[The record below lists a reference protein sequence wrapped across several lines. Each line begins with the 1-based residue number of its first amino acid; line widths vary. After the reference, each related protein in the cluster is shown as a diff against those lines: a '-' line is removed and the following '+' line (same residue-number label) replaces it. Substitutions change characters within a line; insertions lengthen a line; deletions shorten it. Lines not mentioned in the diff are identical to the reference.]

1 MPVSYRKSK
10 ILIAGG
16 GGYIGTELSNDL
28 NTRGHDV
35 TVVDLFWFGNYLNEG
50 ISVLNK
56 NLMELKEED
65 VSGYDAVVFL
75 AGLSNDPMANFSP
88 TKNFIENSAAPTYL
102 AFISKQAGVSRFVYA
117 SSCSVYG
124 FTDNEVMDEDSPV
137 NPEYPYGI
145 SKLQGEYAIMKMANE
160 SFRPIA
166 MRKGTVG
173 GWSPRMRF
181 DLVVNTMTKYALS
194 DGKITVHNPN
204 LWRPLID
211 IRDVVTAY
219 RKAIMCSL
227 NISEVFNICGENYT
241 IGQLANDVVNEFAE
255 IGMVIDVDTQH
266 RPDVRNYL
274 ASNRK
279 AKRML
284 DFVPEYGPAASI
296 QEILKHVK
304 KENIDLSEKRFY
316 NIQTFK
322 ELENES

>member
-1 MPVSYRKSK
+1 MSYRKKK

-28 NTRGHDV
+28 NMRGHDV
-35 TVVDLFWFGNYLNEG
+35 TVVDLFWFGNYLNDN
-50 ISVLNK
+50 IKTMNK

-65 VSGYDAVVFL
+65 VSEYDAVVFL

-88 TKNFIENSAAPTYL
+88 SKNFIENAAAPTYL
-102 AFISKQAGVSRFVYA
+102 AFISKQAGVPRFVYA

-137 NPEYPYGI
+137 NPQYPYGI
-145 SKLQGEYAIMKMANE
+145 SKLQGEYSVMKMANE

-194 DGKITVHNPN
+194 EGKITVHNPN

-241 IGQLANDVVNEFAE
+241 IGRLAKNVVDEFAE
-255 IGMVIDVDTQH
+255 VGRAIDVETQY

-284 DFVPEYGPAASI
+284 DFVPEYGPASSI
-296 QEILKHVK
+296 QEILRQI
-304 KENIDLSEKRFY
+304 KEEPVDLSDKRYY

-322 ELENES
+322 ELENESR

>member
-1 MPVSYRKSK
+1 VSYDKKK

-16 GGYIGTELSNDL
+16 AGYIGTELSNDL
-28 NTRGHDV
+28 SLRGYDV
-35 TVVDLFWFGNYLNEG
+35 TVVDLFWFGNYLSDDVKQ
-50 ISVLNK
+50 INK
-56 NLMELKEED
+56 NLIDLKQED
-65 VSGYDAVVFL
+65 VRGYDAVVFL

-88 TKNFIENSAAPTYL
+88 SKNFIENAAVPTYL
-102 AFISKQAGVSRFVYA
+102 AFISKQAGVPRFVYA

-137 NPEYPYGI
+137 NPQYPYGI
-145 SKLQGEYAIMKMANE
+145 SKLQGEYAIMKMADE
-160 SFRPIA
+160 GFRPIA

-173 GWSPRMRF
+173 GWSSRMRF

-194 DGKITVHNPN
+194 QGKITVHNPN

-241 IGQLANDVVNEFAE
+241 IGRLANDVVNEFAAA
-255 IGMVIDVDTQH
+255 GMVIEVDTQN

-274 ASNRK
+274 ASNEK
-279 AKRML
+279 AKRVL
-284 DFVPEYGPAASI
+284 DFTPEFGPANSI
-296 QEILKHVK
+296 QQIIRHVK
-304 KENIDLSEKRFY
+304 EKNIDLDNKRHY
-316 NIQTFK
+316 NIKTFM
-322 ELENES
+322 ELEDES

>member
-1 MPVSYRKSK
+1 MSYDKKK

-16 GGYIGTELSNDL
+16 AGYIGTELSNDL
-28 NTRGHDV
+28 SLRGYDV
-35 TVVDLFWFGNYLNEG
+35 TVVDLFWFGNYLSDDVKQ
-50 ISVLNK
+50 INK
-56 NLMELKEED
+56 NLIDLKQED
-65 VSGYDAVVFL
+65 VRGYDAVVFL

-88 TKNFIENSAAPTYL
+88 SKNFIENAAVPTYL
-102 AFISKQAGVSRFVYA
+102 AFISKQAGVPRFVYA

-137 NPEYPYGI
+137 NPQYPYGI
-145 SKLQGEYAIMKMANE
+145 SKLQGEYAIMKMADE
-160 SFRPIA
+160 GFRPIA

-173 GWSPRMRF
+173 GWSSRMRF

-194 DGKITVHNPN
+194 QGKITVHNPN

-241 IGQLANDVVNEFAE
+241 IGRLANDVVNEFAAA
-255 IGMVIDVDTQH
+255 GMVIEVDTQN

-274 ASNRK
+274 ASNEK
-279 AKRML
+279 AKRVL
-284 DFVPEYGPAASI
+284 DFTPEFGPANSI
-296 QEILKHVK
+296 QQIIRHVK
-304 KENIDLSEKRFY
+304 EKNIDLDNKRHY
-316 NIQTFK
+316 NIKTFM
-322 ELENES
+322 ELEDES

>member
-1 MPVSYRKSK
+1 MSK
-10 ILIAGG
+10 KNILIAGG
-16 GGYIGTELSNDL
+16 AGYIGTQLSNDL
-28 NTRGHDV
+28 FSRGHEV

-50 ISVLNK
+50 VNVINK

-65 VSGYDAVVFL
+65 LLDYDAVVFL

-88 TKNFIENSAAPTYL
+88 AKNFIENSAAPTYL
-102 AFISKQAGVSRFVYA
+102 AFISKEAGVSRFVYA

-137 NPEYPYGI
+137 NPLYPYGI
-145 SKLQGEYAIMKMANE
+145 SKLQGEYAIMKMADE

-173 GWSPRMRF
+173 GWSSRMRF

-255 IGMVIDVDTQH
+255 IGMVIDVDTQQ

-284 DFVPEYGPAASI
+284 DFVPEYAPAASI

-304 KENIDLSEKRFY
+304 KENIDISEKRFY

-322 ELENES
+322 ELEDES

>member
-1 MPVSYRKSK
+1 MSYDKKK

-16 GGYIGTELSNDL
+16 AGYIGTELSNDL
-28 NTRGHDV
+28 NLRGHDV
-35 TVVDLFWFGNYLNEG
+35 TVVDLFWFGNHLDAG
-50 ISVLNK
+50 IKQINK

-65 VSGYDAVVFL
+65 LLDYDAVVFL

-88 TKNFIENSAAPTYL
+88 SKNFIENSAAPTYL

-124 FTDNEVMDEDSPV
+124 FTDNEVMNEDSPV
-137 NPEYPYGI
+137 NPLYPYGI

-241 IGQLANDVVNEFAE
+241 IGRLANDVVNTFAAAGTAIE
-255 IGMVIDVDTQH
+255 VDTQN

-274 ASNRK
+274 ASNEK
-279 AKRML
+279 AKRIL
-284 DFVPEYGPAASI
+284 GFTPEFGPANSI
-296 QEILKHVK
+296 QQILHHVSEK
-304 KENIDLSEKRFY
+304 NIDLDDKRHY
-316 NIQTFK
+316 NIKTFM
-322 ELENES
+322 EIEDES